1 MVLDSIYPSTG
12 GGGAESQVGTLG
24 QWLARQ
30 GIPCTIVV
38 PMVPYGPQIAHERH
52 GLVEIVRLRYPVL
65 PAVGGLVLLSRLA
78 ALLLR
83 RRHEIQAIHCHI
95 ARNMAMTATLLNLG
109 LRKPLLTKL
118 TGMTEVVGGILD
130 PDASLPNR
138 LRRRIF
144 RLGRVQAISH
154 AIARRLREAG
164 FAPDRILEIPNG
176 VDLERFAPAPLD
188 GTGEQPAGAAQ
199 TVGRTPA
206 AGNTPTGAAAAQEAP
221 LTFLFVGRL
230 EAVKGIDLLI
240 DAWVQAFA
248 ADAPVRLLLVGAGS
262 LHDSLATRVGQLRRE
277 HQIRFLG
284 RQDDVV
290 RLMAQAD
297 LGVLPSHTEG
307 LSNTLLES
315 MAMGLPMIGSRIS
328 GNEDFIQPDVT
339 GWLFPPGDTA
349 ALADCLRAAYRL
361 ERGQLATLG
370 ENARQEIIRRASIP
384 VVGSR
389 LLAAYGLAAP
399 VSDPGVTG
407 HDDTHRPEMP
417 PPQPTP

>member
-206 AGNTPTGAAAAQEAP
+206 AGNTP
-221 LTFLFVGRL
+221 
-230 EAVKGIDLLI
+230 
-240 DAWVQAFA
+240 
-248 ADAPVRLLLVGAGS
+248 
-262 LHDSLATRVGQLRRE
+262 
-277 HQIRFLG
+277 
-284 RQDDVV
+284 
-290 RLMAQAD
+290 
-297 LGVLPSHTEG
+297 
-307 LSNTLLES
+307 
-315 MAMGLPMIGSRIS
+315 
-328 GNEDFIQPDVT
+328 
-339 GWLFPPGDTA
+339 
-349 ALADCLRAAYRL
+349 
-361 ERGQLATLG
+361 
-370 ENARQEIIRRASIP
+370 
-384 VVGSR
+384 
-389 LLAAYGLAAP
+389 
-399 VSDPGVTG
+399 
-407 HDDTHRPEMP
+407 
-417 PPQPTP
+417 